1 MKKILFCIFAS
12 ILISIA
18 PTRAQSFF
26 HRVDSILTL
35 HYFKGNIDTAYVR
48 RPATKWTLKAR
59 YNVSGTQ
66 IESEGMDN
74 GLHFKSMMR
83 ADNKMTLSVGA
94 SYLGISLSASINPAK
109 LLGKNRDTEL
119 SFNSYGRRFGFD
131 FVYQDA
137 HNFTGWYEAEDKE
150 RIDIPDDALIVKT
163 LNVNA
168 YYCFNSRRFS
178 YPAALSQNY
187 IQLRSAGSFLLAASL
202 QAQKAMAKD
211 EDEERLKMANIG
223 IGGGYA
229 YNYVPHRGWLLH
241 ISALPTF
248 IVYSDTEALVG
259 DDRISLKHHFPQVII
274 TGRGAVVHNARS
286 TFYGLS
292 MHFNFT
298 NVGHKDNLEVR
309 NIKWRLR
316 AFFGVR
322 L

>member
-1 MKKILFCIFAS
+1 MKKILFCILAS
-12 ILISIA
+12 ILVSIA
-18 PTRAQSFF
+18 PLRAQSFF
-26 HRVDSILTL
+26 HCVDSILTL
-35 HYFKGNIDTAYVR
+35 HYYKSNIDTTYVT
-48 RPATKWTLKAR
+48 RPATKWTLRAR
-59 YNVSGTQ
+59 FNVSGTQ
-66 IESEGMDN
+66 IESEGLDN
-74 GLHFKSMMR
+74 DLHFKSMMR
-83 ADNKMTLSVGA
+83 ADNKMTLSLGA

-109 LLGKNRDTEL
+109 LWGKYRDTEL
-119 SFNSYGRRFGFD
+119 SFNTYGRRFGFD

-137 HNFTGWYEAEDKE
+137 RNFTGWYEADGME
-150 RIDIPDDALIVKT
+150 RFDIPEDALIVKT

-178 YPAALSQNY
+178 YPAALSQSY
-187 IQLRSAGSFLLAASL
+187 IQRRSTGSFLLASSL
-202 QAQKAMAKD
+202 QSQSATQKD
-211 EDEERLKMANIG
+211 EDETRLKMTNIG

-248 IVYSDTEALVG
+248 IVYSKTEALVG
-259 DDRISLKHHFPQVII
+259 DDYVSLKYHFPQVII

-298 NVGHKDNLEVR
+298 NVGQKDNIEVH